1 MTSPEDLTFKPATKA
16 TWPDFD
22 ALFSAPGG
30 PKHCWCMVW
39 RRTPEELRE
48 HPSGRTRKPLIKS
61 RIDDGQ
67 TIGLIGYLEGRPVA
81 WVSVAPRNTYRGLG
95 GPEAN
100 PGENIWSLACFYLQR
115 DLRGRGYGDAMLK
128 AAIAYAKKR
137 GATTLEAYPVD
148 PDSPSY
154 RFMGFVP
161 AFERLG
167 FTPVGL
173 AGSRRHVMRRAL

>member
-1 MTSPEDLTFKPATKA
+1 MTSPEALTFKPATKA

-39 RRTPEELRE
+39 RRTPEELQQ
-48 HPSGRTRKPLIKS
+48 HPNGRTRKPLIKS
-61 RIDDGQ
+61 RVDDGQ
-67 TIGLIGYLEGRPVA
+67 TIGLIGYLAGEPVA
-81 WVSVAPRNTYRGLG
+81 WVSVAPRDTYRELG
-95 GPEAN
+95 GPEAK
-100 PGENIWSLACFYLQR
+100 PGEDIWSLACFYLSR
-115 DLRGRGYGDAMLK
+115 KLRGEGYGDQMLE
-128 AAIAYAKKR
+128 AAIAFAKKR

-148 PDSPSY
+148 PASPSY

-167 FTPVGL
+167 FEPIGTV
-173 AGSRRHVMRRAL
+173 GSRRHIMRRAL

>member
-1 MTSPEDLTFKPATKA
+1 MTSPEPLTFKPATRA

-39 RRTPEELRE
+39 RRTPDELRE
-48 HPSGRTRKPLIKS
+48 HPNGRTRRPLIKS
-61 RIDDGQ
+61 RVDHGE
-67 TIGLIGYLEGRPVA
+67 TIGLIGYAGGEPVA
-81 WVSVAPRNTYRGLG
+81 WVSIAPRETYRELG
-95 GPEAN
+95 GPDAK
-100 PGENIWSLACFYLQR
+100 PGEDIWSLACFHLKR
-115 DLRGRGYGDAMLK
+115 SLRGQGYGDAMLK
-128 AAIAYAKKR
+128 AAINYAKQH
-137 GATTLEAYPVD
+137 GATILEAYPVD
-148 PDSPSY
+148 PASPSY

-173 AGSRRHVMRRAL
+173 VGSRRHVMRLPL